1 MLYDESEFLWVE
13 RYRPQTINDCIIPQD
28 LKSTLKEFVEK
39 GEIPNL
45 LFSGPAGMGKTTVAK
60 ALANEL
66 NADILFVNASMES
79 GIDVLRTKIQNF
91 ASTVSFGGGIKIVIL
106 DEADYANPSSFQPA
120 LRGFIEEFSQN
131 CRFILTCNFKNRIIQ
146 PLHSR
151 CSVIDF
157 KIPAKQKPK
166 IASTFFKRI
175 LAILD
180 QEEVK
185 YDEKVVVK
193 LIEKYFPDFRRV
205 LNELQKYSSSGVI
218 DEGILVSMP
227 EVNMKTLFDHLK
239 NKDWKAMR
247 QWVSNNE
254 DVEISSLYR
263 ELFDYLISKTSEPP
277 QLTLIIADYSY
288 KSAFAADQTINLTA
302 CLTEIMATCNFK

>member
-1 MLYDESEFLWVE
+1 MLYDDTEFLWVE
-13 RYRPQTINDCIIPQD
+13 RYRPQNIDECILPQD
-28 LKSTLKEFVEK
+28 LKNTLKEFVEK

-66 NADILFVNASMES
+66 GADVLFVNASMES

-106 DEADYANPSSFQPA
+106 DEADYANPTSFQPA

-151 CSVIDF
+151 CSVVDF
-157 KIPAKQKPK
+157 KIPSKQKPK
-166 IASTFFKRI
+166 LAMAFFKR
-175 LAILD
+175 LTEILD
-180 QEEVK
+180 QEEIK
-185 YDEKVVVK
+185 YDEKVIVK
-193 LIEKYFPDFRRV
+193 MIEKFFPDFRRV

-218 DEGILVSMP
+218 DAGILVSMP
-227 EVNMKTLFDHLK
+227 EANMAELIKTLND
-239 NKDWKAMR
+239 KDWRAMR
-247 QWVSNNE
+247 RWVSNNE
-254 DVEISSLYR
+254 DVEMSSLYR
-263 ELFDYLISKTSEPP
+263 DLFDNLVDKVKEPP

-302 CLTEIMATCNFK
+302 CLTEIMATCNLK

>member
-1 MLYDESEFLWVE
+1 MLYDDSEFLWVE
-13 RYRPQTINDCIIPQD
+13 KYRPQNIEECILPQD
-28 LKSTLKEFVEK
+28 LKNTLKEFVEK
-39 GEIPNL
+39 EEIPNL

-66 NADILFVNASMES
+66 GADVLFVNASMES

-106 DEADYANPSSFQPA
+106 DEADYANPTSFQPA

-151 CSVIDF
+151 CSVVDF
-157 KIPAKQKPK
+157 KIPSKQKPK
-166 IASTFFKRI
+166 LAMAFFKR
-175 LAILD
+175 LTEILD
-180 QEEVK
+180 QEEIK
-185 YDEKVVVK
+185 YDEKVIVK
-193 LIEKYFPDFRRV
+193 MIEKFFPDFRRV

-218 DEGILVSMP
+218 DAGILVSMP
-227 EVNMKTLFDHLK
+227 EANMAELIKTLND
-239 NKDWKAMR
+239 KDWRAMR
-247 QWVSNNE
+247 RWVSNNE
-254 DVEISSLYR
+254 DVEMSSLYR
-263 ELFDYLISKTSEPP
+263 DLFDNLVDKVKEPP

-302 CLTEIMATCNFK
+302 CLTEIMATCNLK